1 MDSLKCRAYT
11 RKNLREQ
18 KVYMDEMEHNVKQK
32 EAKLK
37 TILMENEKYIDNYKC
52 VIVIIILYIID

>member
-11 RKNLREQ
+11 RKNLQEQ

-52 VIVIIILYIID
+52 VIVIIIFYIVD